1 MEKTIFDGFFL
12 NGTEYYF
19 YKGKYYVDNG
29 TVRETITL
37 KAYRKAVVE
46 YLIHS

>member
-1 MEKTIFDGFFL
+1 MEKTIFNGFFL

-29 TVRETITL
+29 TVRQKITV
-37 KAYRKAVVE
+37 KEYRKAINRAIE
-46 YLIHS
+46 G